1 MTHLNLMSEHD
12 AELLSGGLDNPSAIY
27 LGDRN
32 WGQFKK
38 DFPILA
44 LIIPNPSEVYL
55 GNNYGQA
62 K

>member
-1 MTHLNLMSEHD
+1 MSEHD

-27 LGDRN
+27 VGDRN

-44 LIIPNPSEVYL
+44 LFVPNPSEVYL